1 MQRMSNSAFKGYI
14 ALLSAQWQSDDG
26 TLPHDM
32 HELAEKSR
40 LSDADWEDS
49 CTSILRKFTSIE
61 GNRLRN
67 EVCFQKWLDAK
78 TIFEARQASAK
89 KTNTVTA
96 RSPHGHRTVRKRSPG
111 RSADTRT
118 DTDTET
124 VTKTEKQKPSGASPG
139 DVRHTL
145 FRLEIFASWPEG
157 EPSWNGREGSALSKL
172 LAANPRLTLEGFR
185 RLLKHRR
192 DSEGVNLSARP
203 YGWLEKVTDYGSGPL
218 DRYGKPLQAPTT
230 HQIQTMTREEA
241 AAR

>member
-1 MQRMSNSAFKGYI
+1 MSNSAFKGYI

-26 TLPHDM
+26 TLPNDM

-49 CTSILRKFTSIE
+49 SASILRKFTSIE

-118 DTDTET
+118 DTETYTET
-124 VTKTEKQKPSGASPG
+124 KERKPSGKPG
-139 DVRHTL
+139 TESRHKAFHDQIDRYWKHKTG
-145 FRLEIFASWPEG
+145 EEKAPWDGSEG
-157 EPSWNGREGSALSKL
+157 KALSAL
-172 LAANPRLTLEGFR
+172 LAAKPDLTIEDFR
-185 RLLKHRR
+185 RCLKHRG
-192 DSEGVNLSARP
+192 DSPDEVQTERP
-203 YGWLEKVTDYGSGPL
+203 RQWLPNVLRFTGGPL
-218 DRYGKPLQAPTT
+218 DRYGKPLETKQPTLQLRGVT
-230 HQIQTMTREEA
+230 LEEA
-241 AAR
+241 MQR